1 MKFFLLI
8 ILFVSQ
14 FLCGASK
21 INISVESGKEPKNG
35 ILLENTTLFAVGGGV
50 TANIATK
57 ELSSIILNQT
67 AQASV
72 KAGLIGGGVDA
83 GIQVGT
89 QIYDQAINN
98 NGYVDLRDIDLNYD
112 SILYSGISTATTI
125 PTLNSSI
132 KSIVYSKNAKENLK
146 NQLKNTKSKAKQD
159 KINKNISKH
168 NKNIFNNTIFQGSS
182 IGTKIIIKDFVI
194 DSETNNE

>member
-57 ELSSIILNQT
+57 ELSSLILSQT
-67 AQASV
+67 AQASI
-72 KAGLIGGGVDA
+72 KAGLAGA
-83 GIQVGT
+83 GIDTSMQVGT
-89 QIYDQAINN
+89 QIYDQTINN
-98 NGYVDLRDIDLNYD
+98 NGYVDFRDIDLNYD
-112 SILYSGISTATTI
+112 SILFSGVAGAVTI
-125 PTLNSSI
+125 PSAFKSYDSI
-132 KSIVYSKNAKENLK
+132 KYSSNAIKELK
-146 NQLKNTKSKAKQD
+146 NQLKTTISPNKQQQINN
-159 KINKNISKH
+159 KIFEHRTNINKHLFFQISNTGLRQGIKH
-168 NKNIFNNTIFQGSS
+168 ST
-182 IGTKIIIKDFVI
+182 IGTD
-194 DSETNNE
+194 NE